1 MNPLQALFN
10 SLVYRRWTGVPE
22 KVYIPCRKENIQ
34 DFPKNSSGSSSGS
47 SARSDL
53 PNESTPLMA
62 SSINCS
68 SSGDCEIHDGDS
80 EDPQFGL

>member
-22 KVYIPCRKENIQ
+22 RVYIPCRKENIQ
-34 DFPKNSSGSSSGS
+34 DFARDSSRSSSGS
-47 SARSDL
+47 SLKSDI

-68 SSGDCEIHDGDS
+68 SSGDCDIHSDET
-80 EDPQFGL
+80 EDPNFGL